1 MQYKNSTLKFRLRF
15 VLLFNCT
22 LLISINGKSQIWL
35 DYQLTANGDTIN
47 RIDKENRRQGPWVI
61 RLEEVRGEPGY
72 EEEGYYW
79 YNRKEGQWRRYSL
92 MGDLIAR
99 ENYKSG
105 FREGKQFYYT
115 RLGDLIREE
124 SWKSVDPAN
133 PYDTIEVPD
142 LDNPTRTL
150 TKIIKH
156 ESAEIKHGVWNHYDP
171 SMGTIIKTERFVF
184 GQLEKDAQGQK
195 PTKPATPVKPI
206 PKEIQEYEQKKKGK
220 G

>member
-1 MQYKNSTLKFRLRF
+1 MQYKNSMVKSGLRF
-15 VLLFNCT
+15 LT
-22 LLISINGKSQIWL
+22 LLINLICFGTVGQTQIWS

-47 RIDKENRRQGPWVI
+47 RIDQQKLRQGPWVI

-99 ENYKSG
+99 ENYKGG

-115 RLGDLIREE
+115 RLGDLLREE
-124 SWKSVDPAN
+124 SWKSIDPAN

-150 TKIIKH
+150 IKIIKH
-156 ESAEIKHGVWNHYDP
+156 ESAEVKHGVWNHYDP

-184 GQLEKDAQGQK
+184 GQPEKEASGQK
-195 PTKPATPVKPI
+195 SPKPVTPLKPV

>member
-1 MQYKNSTLKFRLRF
+1 MRFFTICMLALSSATDLKAQLW
-15 VLLFNCT
+15 
-22 LLISINGKSQIWL
+22 I

-47 RIDKENRRQGPWVI
+47 RIDQMKRKQGPWII

-72 EEEGYYW
+72 EEEGYFRYDK
-79 YNRKEGQWRRYSL
+79 KEGQWRRFSL
-92 MGDLIAR
+92 MGDLIAV
-99 ENYKSG
+99 ENYKGG
-105 FREGKQFYYT
+105 FRDGRQLYYT
-115 RLGDLIREE
+115 RMGDLLREE
-124 SWKSVDPAN
+124 SWKSIDPDN

-156 ESAEIKHGVWNHYDP
+156 ESAEIRHGVWKHYDP
-171 SMGTIIKTERFVF
+171 AMGTVVKTERFVF
-184 GQLEKDAQGQK
+184 GQPDNASQGQK
-195 PTKPATPVKPI
+195 APKPAAPLKPV